1 MCRLEGEMDWILF
14 LIAGALAGSLV
25 SMTGSGAGFLLVPG
39 LSIALSFS
47 ACPDADLFKI
57 AVATTH
63 GANIITNLAAFQAHA
78 LRRSIDWMA
87 FIRLGPGSIVGAAAG
102 AILATH
108 LDTAILELVLIVFAV
123 ALSARLLRQHRK
135 IEPKNTPPLI
145 VWVTRSTAMG
155 VLAALT
161 GAGGVLP
168 LFLKEY
174 LPPHKVVGTTVAGC
188 LIMSIPAALTY
199 YAFSPPPVRC
209 GSDCLGPIFLPGMF
223 AAGIASSLAAPLGAW
238 LSHAVPPVIRRRA
251 FSALLLLVVANILVK
266 RGSLIAP
273 ASLSAS
279 ELVGAVQERPVESGA
294 PPAWIGEPAHVS
306 HGHPVSHERGQRNI
320 LLRTMP
326 AFAPARADYVESQS

>member
-1 MCRLEGEMDWILF
+1 MICYNRFHVKQTVFASRDMSRLEKEMDWVLC
-14 LIAGALAGSLV
+14 LIAGALAGSFV

-39 LSIALSFS
+39 LSLALSFS
-47 ACPDADLFKI
+47 AFSSADLFKI

-78 LRRSIDWMA
+78 VRRSIDWAA
-87 FIRLGPGSIVGAAAG
+87 FVRLGPGSIAGAAAG
-102 AILATH
+102 ALLAAH
-108 LDTAILELVLIVFAV
+108 LNTAILELVFIAFAV
-123 ALSARLLRQHRK
+123 ALSARLLRRYRK
-135 IEPKNTPPLI
+135 SEPKERPSLV

-168 LFLKEY
+168 LFLKVY
-174 LPPHKVVGTTVAGC
+174 LPADKVVGTTVAGC
-188 LIMSIPAALTY
+188 LIMSIPTAVTY
-199 YAFSPPPVRC
+199 YMLSAPPMRC

-223 AAGIASSLAAPLGAW
+223 AAGIASSLAAPFGAW
-238 LSHAVPPVIRRRA
+238 LSHALPPVIRRRV

-279 ELVGAVQERPVESGA
+279 ELVGVVQEQPVESGT
-294 PPAWIGEPAHVS
+294 PPAWIDERAHSS
-306 HGHPVSHERGQRNI
+306 HDIR
-320 LLRTMP
+320 
-326 AFAPARADYVESQS
+326 

>member
-1 MCRLEGEMDWILF
+1 MDWILC

-39 LSIALSFS
+39 LSLALSFS
-47 ACPDADLFKI
+47 AFPSADLFKI

-63 GANIITNLAAFQAHA
+63 GANLITNLAAFQAHA
-78 LRRSIDWMA
+78 VRRSIDWAA
-87 FIRLGPGSIVGAAAG
+87 FIRLGPGSIAGAAAG
-102 AILATH
+102 ALLATH
-108 LDTAILELVLIVFAV
+108 LNTAILELVFIAFAV
-123 ALSARLLRQHRK
+123 ALSARLLRRHRK
-135 IEPKNTPPLI
+135 SEPMERPSLA

-174 LPPHKVVGTTVAGC
+174 LPAHKVVGTTVAGC
-188 LIMSIPAALTY
+188 LIMTIPAAATY
-199 YAFSPPPVRC
+199 YMLSAPPTRC
-209 GSDCLGPIFLPGMF
+209 GSDCLGPIFLPGIF
-223 AAGIASSLAAPLGAW
+223 AAGIASSLAAPFGAW
-238 LSHAVPPVIRRRA
+238 LSHALPPVIRRRV

-279 ELVGAVQERPVESGA
+279 ELVGVVQEQPVESGT
-294 PPAWIGEPAHVS
+294 PPAWIDERAHSS
-306 HGHPVSHERGQRNI
+306 HDIR
-320 LLRTMP
+320 
-326 AFAPARADYVESQS
+326 

>member
-1 MCRLEGEMDWILF
+1 MSRLEKEMDWVLC

-39 LSIALSFS
+39 LSLALSFS
-47 ACPDADLFKI
+47 AFSSADLFKI

-78 LRRSIDWMA
+78 VRRSIDWAA
-87 FIRLGPGSIVGAAAG
+87 FIRLGPGSIAGAAAG
-102 AILATH
+102 ALLATH
-108 LDTAILELVLIVFAV
+108 LDTAILELVFIAFAV
-123 ALSARLLRQHRK
+123 ALSARLLRRHRK
-135 IEPKNTPPLI
+135 SEPKERPSLA

-174 LPPHKVVGTTVAGC
+174 LPAHKVVGTTVAGC
-188 LIMSIPAALTY
+188 LIMSIPAAVTY
-199 YAFSPPPVRC
+199 YMLSAPPMRC

-223 AAGIASSLAAPLGAW
+223 AAGIASSLAAPFGAW
-238 LSHAVPPVIRRRA
+238 LSHALPPAIRRRV

-279 ELVGAVQERPVESGA
+279 ELVGVVQEQPVESGT
-294 PPAWIGEPAHVS
+294 PPAWIDERAHSS
-306 HGHPVSHERGQRNI
+306 HDIR
-320 LLRTMP
+320 
-326 AFAPARADYVESQS
+326 